1 MVSGQN
7 FWRVLAGA
15 AALGTV
21 CAVQPLSAQTSGVRL
36 REGPDSIFDGVF
48 LNPPARSKTTPRTQS
63 STVPV
68 KMLLHPLREKPRRM
82 LQKAQEAI
90 NTGNHEV
97 AIGQLQEV
105 LAKHPDA
112 AYYAHSLLGFAY
124 LKTEQFPLAVDSFEK
139 ALRIVPHD
147 AVNHYDLGVSLLL
160 GGNYKRG
167 EKEVRLALELDPTN
181 ATAKALLYSLGQ
193 IKETGR

>member
-1 MVSGQN
+1 
-7 FWRVLAGA
+7 
-15 AALGTV
+15 
-21 CAVQPLSAQTSGVRL
+21 
-36 REGPDSIFDGVF
+36 
-48 LNPPARSKTTPRTQS
+48 
-63 STVPV
+63 
-68 KMLLHPLREKPRRM
+68 M

-112 AYYAHSLLGFAY
+112 AYYAYSLLGFAY
-124 LKTEQFPLAVDSFEK
+124 LKTEQFPLAVDSFER

-167 EKEVRLALELDPTN
+167 EEEVRMALELDPTN
-181 ATAKALLYSLGQ
+181 ATAKALLHSLGQ